1 MNFVKF
7 PFLSSSNL
15 NSNIA
20 NNLVE
25 CEIKLRPLHTKMTD
39 SADYYPM
46 NSNRLKRNV
55 YFFFLTTIG
64 VFLISF
70 GMQAQTIQNSPLSYI
85 GMGEL
90 YTPEAA
96 TNSMM
101 GGIGVSNSNGIYTNV
116 LNPALLAR
124 NHYTVFEV
132 GVHGESKALQDYR
145 QKQQVY
151 GGNYQS
157 LNLTLPANLRWT
169 MAFSIRPHSA
179 VEYTTRSYRRLNVL
193 GLDSLIYGYEGK
205 GGITKL
211 SFSNGVRIGK
221 EFYIGLESSFLF
233 GTVNRNVSTQNMSDG
248 QYYKIQLENLNR
260 YSDFTFK
267 GGVAYRKD
275 LKNDIFLNLGATMD
289 LSSSMSATQLR
300 RFAILDLS
308 GINVINSDTLEK
320 TTTIRQNLPVT
331 QAYGL
336 SIEKVA
342 KWMVGIDYS
351 QTDWTAVDNNLG
363 RSGKLPKSS
372 KISIGGEYTPDF
384 TSVSNFIKRMT
395 YRIGYSHTTTPYDY
409 SGNGKYA
416 VDQNLSAGVSVP
428 LRNLSYVNI
437 AYQVGRRGLLADNGL
452 EEQYHRI
459 TVGLTLS
466 DLWFV
471 KQRIN

>member
-39 SADYYPM
+39 SADYYLM

-101 GGIGVSNSNGIYTNV
+101 GGIGVSNSNGIYSNV

-132 GVHGESKALQDYR
+132 GIHGESKALQNYR

-193 GLDSLIYGYEGK
+193 GLDSLIYGYEGR

-275 LKNDIFLNLGATMD
+275 LKNDLFLNLGATMD
-289 LSSSMSATQLR
+289 LSSSVSATQLR

-351 QTDWTAVDNNLG
+351 QTDWTAVD
-363 RSGKLPKSS
+363 
-372 KISIGGEYTPDF
+372 
-384 TSVSNFIKRMT
+384 
-395 YRIGYSHTTTPYDY
+395 
-409 SGNGKYA
+409 
-416 VDQNLSAGVSVP
+416 LS
-428 LRNLSYVNI
+428 LI
-437 AYQVGRRGLLADNGL
+437 
-452 EEQYHRI
+452 HI
-459 TVGLTLS
+459 
-466 DLWFV
+466 
-471 KQRIN
+471 

>member
-1 MNFVKF
+1 
-7 PFLSSSNL
+7 
-15 NSNIA
+15 
-20 NNLVE
+20 
-25 CEIKLRPLHTKMTD
+25 MTD
-39 SADYYPM
+39 SADYYLM

-70 GMQAQTIQNSPLSYI
+70 GVQAQTIQNSPLSYI

-132 GVHGESKALQDYR
+132 GIHGESKALQNYR

-193 GLDSLIYGYEGK
+193 GLDSLIYGYEGR

-275 LKNDIFLNLGATMD
+275 LKNDLFLNLGATMD
-289 LSSSMSATQLR
+289 LSSSVSATQLR

-384 TSVSNFIKRMT
+384 TSVSNYIKRMT
-395 YRIGYSHTTTPYDY
+395 YRIGYSYTTTPYDY
-409 SGNGKYA
+409 SANGKYA

-459 TVGLTLS
+459 TIGLTLS

>member
-1 MNFVKF
+1 
-7 PFLSSSNL
+7 
-15 NSNIA
+15 
-20 NNLVE
+20 
-25 CEIKLRPLHTKMTD
+25 MTD
-39 SADYYPM
+39 SADYYLM

-132 GVHGESKALQDYR
+132 GIHGESKALQNYR

-193 GLDSLIYGYEGK
+193 GLDSLIYGYEGR

-275 LKNDIFLNLGATMD
+275 LKNDLFLNLGATMD
-289 LSSSMSATQLR
+289 ISSSVSATQLR

-384 TSVSNFIKRMT
+384 TSVSNYIKRMT
-395 YRIGYSHTTTPYDY
+395 YRIGYSYTTTPYDY
-409 SGNGKYA
+409 SANGKYA

-459 TVGLTLS
+459 TIGLTLS

>member
-1 MNFVKF
+1 
-7 PFLSSSNL
+7 
-15 NSNIA
+15 
-20 NNLVE
+20 
-25 CEIKLRPLHTKMTD
+25 
-39 SADYYPM
+39 
-46 NSNRLKRNV
+46 
-55 YFFFLTTIG
+55 
-64 VFLISF
+64 
-70 GMQAQTIQNSPLSYI
+70 
-85 GMGEL
+85 
-90 YTPEAA
+90 
-96 TNSMM
+96 
-101 GGIGVSNSNGIYTNV
+101 
-116 LNPALLAR
+116 
-124 NHYTVFEV
+124 
-132 GVHGESKALQDYR
+132 
-145 QKQQVY
+145 
-151 GGNYQS
+151 
-157 LNLTLPANLRWT
+157 
-169 MAFSIRPHSA
+169 
-179 VEYTTRSYRRLNVL
+179 
-193 GLDSLIYGYEGK
+193 
-205 GGITKL
+205 
-211 SFSNGVRIGK
+211 
-221 EFYIGLESSFLF
+221 
-233 GTVNRNVSTQNMSDG
+233 
-248 QYYKIQLENLNR
+248 
-260 YSDFTFK
+260 
-267 GGVAYRKD
+267 

-384 TSVSNFIKRMT
+384 TSVSNYIKRMT
-395 YRIGYSHTTTPYDY
+395 YRIGYSYTTTPYDY

>member
-1 MNFVKF
+1 
-7 PFLSSSNL
+7 
-15 NSNIA
+15 
-20 NNLVE
+20 
-25 CEIKLRPLHTKMTD
+25 MTD
-39 SADYYPM
+39 SADYYFM

-101 GGIGVSNSNGIYTNV
+101 GGIGVSNSNGIYSNV

-132 GVHGESKALQDYR
+132 GIHGESKALQNYR

-193 GLDSLIYGYEGK
+193 GLDSLIYGYEGR

-275 LKNDIFLNLGATMD
+275 LKNDLFLNLGATMD
-289 LSSSMSATQLR
+289 LSSSVSATQLR

-384 TSVSNFIKRMT
+384 TSVSNYIKRMT
-395 YRIGYSHTTTPYDY
+395 YRIGYSYTTTPYDY
-409 SGNGKYA
+409 SANGKYA

-459 TVGLTLS
+459 TIGLTLS

>member
-1 MNFVKF
+1 
-7 PFLSSSNL
+7 
-15 NSNIA
+15 
-20 NNLVE
+20 
-25 CEIKLRPLHTKMTD
+25 MTD
-39 SADYYPM
+39 SADYYLM

-101 GGIGVSNSNGIYTNV
+101 GGIGVSNSNGIYSNV

-132 GVHGESKALQDYR
+132 GIHGESKALQDYR

-193 GLDSLIYGYEGK
+193 GLDSLIYGYEGR

-275 LKNDIFLNLGATMD
+275 LKNDLFLNLGATMD
-289 LSSSMSATQLR
+289 LSSSVSATQLR

-384 TSVSNFIKRMT
+384 TSVSNYIKRMT
-395 YRIGYSHTTTPYDY
+395 YRIGYSYTTTPYDY
-409 SGNGKYA
+409 SANGKYA

-459 TVGLTLS
+459 TIGLTLS

>member
-1 MNFVKF
+1 
-7 PFLSSSNL
+7 
-15 NSNIA
+15 
-20 NNLVE
+20 
-25 CEIKLRPLHTKMTD
+25 MTD
-39 SADYYPM
+39 SADYYLM

-132 GVHGESKALQDYR
+132 GIHGESKALQNYR

-193 GLDSLIYGYEGK
+193 GLDSLIYGYEGR

-275 LKNDIFLNLGATMD
+275 LKNDLFLNLGATMD
-289 LSSSMSATQLR
+289 LSSSVSATQLR

-320 TTTIRQNLPVT
+320 TTTIKQNLPVT

-384 TSVSNFIKRMT
+384 TSVSNYIKRMT
-395 YRIGYSHTTTPYDY
+395 YRIGYSYTTTPYDY
-409 SGNGKYA
+409 SANGKYA

-459 TVGLTLS
+459 TIGLTLS

>member
-1 MNFVKF
+1 
-7 PFLSSSNL
+7 
-15 NSNIA
+15 
-20 NNLVE
+20 
-25 CEIKLRPLHTKMTD
+25 MTD
-39 SADYYPM
+39 SADYYLM
-46 NSNRLKRNV
+46 DSNRLKRNV

-132 GVHGESKALQDYR
+132 GIHGESKALQNYR

-384 TSVSNFIKRMT
+384 TSVSNYIKRMT

>member
-1 MNFVKF
+1 
-7 PFLSSSNL
+7 
-15 NSNIA
+15 
-20 NNLVE
+20 
-25 CEIKLRPLHTKMTD
+25 MTD
-39 SADYYPM
+39 SADYYFM

-70 GMQAQTIQNSPLSYI
+70 GMRAQTIQNSPLSYI

-101 GGIGVSNSNGIYTNV
+101 GGIGVSNSNGIYSNV

-132 GVHGESKALQDYR
+132 GIHGESKALQNYR

-193 GLDSLIYGYEGK
+193 GLDSLIYGYEGR

-275 LKNDIFLNLGATMD
+275 LKNDLFLNLGATMD
-289 LSSSMSATQLR
+289 LSSSVSATQLR

-384 TSVSNFIKRMT
+384 TSVSNYIKRMT
-395 YRIGYSHTTTPYDY
+395 YRIGYSYTTTPYDY
-409 SGNGKYA
+409 SANGKYA

-459 TVGLTLS
+459 TIGLTLS

>member
-1 MNFVKF
+1 MNFVNF
-7 PFLSSSNL
+7 PFLCSSNL

-25 CEIKLRPLHTKMTD
+25 CEIKLRPLHTKLTD
-39 SADYYPM
+39 SADYYDM
-46 NSNRLKRNV
+46 IYNRLKPIV
-55 YFFFLTTIG
+55 TFFSLATIG
-64 VFLISF
+64 IFLISF
-70 GMQAQTIQNSPLSYI
+70 GMQAQTIVNSPLSYV

-90 YTPEAA
+90 YTAESASN
-96 TNSMM
+96 TMM
-101 GGIGVSNSNGIYTNV
+101 GGIGVSNSNGIYSNV

-132 GVHGESKALQDYR
+132 GLHGESKTLQNYR

-157 LNLTLPANLRWT
+157 LSLTLPISNRWT
-169 MAFSIRPHSA
+169 TAISIRPHSA
-179 VEYTTRSYRRLNVL
+179 VEYATRSYRRLNVL
-193 GLDSLIYGYEGK
+193 GLDSLIYGYDGK

-211 SFSNGVRIGK
+211 SISNGVRIGK
-221 EFYIGLESSFLF
+221 EFYIGLESSVLF
-233 GTVNRNVSTQNMSDG
+233 GTVNRNVSTQNLSDG
-248 QYYKIQLENLNR
+248 QYYKIQLETLNR

-275 LKNDIFLNLGATMD
+275 LKNDVFLNVGATFY
-289 LSSSMSATQLR
+289 LSTSMSATQLR
-300 RFAILDLS
+300 RFAIMDLS
-308 GINVINSDTLEK
+308 GNNVINSDTLEK
-320 TTTIRQNLPVT
+320 TTTIKQNLPVT
-331 QAYGL
+331 QAYGI

-363 RSGKLPKSS
+363 RIGKLPKSS
-372 KISIGGEYTPDF
+372 KISIGGEFTPDF
-384 TSVSNFIKRMT
+384 SAISNYFKRIT
-395 YRIGYSHTTTPYDY
+395 YRVGYSYTNTPYDY
-409 SGNGKYA
+409 SGNGKFA
-416 VDQNLSAGVSVP
+416 VDQNLSFGVAVP

-437 AYQVGRRGLLADNGL
+437 SYQVGRRGLLSDNGL

-459 TVGLTLS
+459 TLGLTLS

>member
-1 MNFVKF
+1 
-7 PFLSSSNL
+7 
-15 NSNIA
+15 
-20 NNLVE
+20 
-25 CEIKLRPLHTKMTD
+25 
-39 SADYYPM
+39 
-46 NSNRLKRNV
+46 
-55 YFFFLTTIG
+55 
-64 VFLISF
+64 
-70 GMQAQTIQNSPLSYI
+70 
-85 GMGEL
+85 
-90 YTPEAA
+90 
-96 TNSMM
+96 
-101 GGIGVSNSNGIYTNV
+101 
-116 LNPALLAR
+116 
-124 NHYTVFEV
+124 
-132 GVHGESKALQDYR
+132 
-145 QKQQVY
+145 
-151 GGNYQS
+151 
-157 LNLTLPANLRWT
+157 

-193 GLDSLIYGYEGK
+193 GLDSLIYGYEGR

-275 LKNDIFLNLGATMD
+275 LKNDLFLNLGATMD
-289 LSSSMSATQLR
+289 LSSSVSATQLR

-384 TSVSNFIKRMT
+384 TSVSNYIKRMT
-395 YRIGYSHTTTPYDY
+395 YRIGYSYTTTPYDY
-409 SGNGKYA
+409 SANGKYA

-459 TVGLTLS
+459 TIGLTLS

>member
-1 MNFVKF
+1 
-7 PFLSSSNL
+7 
-15 NSNIA
+15 
-20 NNLVE
+20 
-25 CEIKLRPLHTKMTD
+25 MTD
-39 SADYYPM
+39 SADYYLM

-132 GVHGESKALQDYR
+132 GIHGESKALQNYR

-193 GLDSLIYGYEGK
+193 GLDSLIYGYEGR

-275 LKNDIFLNLGATMD
+275 LKNDLFLNLGATMD
-289 LSSSMSATQLR
+289 LSSSVSATQLR

-384 TSVSNFIKRMT
+384 TSVSNYIKRMT
-395 YRIGYSHTTTPYDY
+395 YRIGYSYTTTPYDY
-409 SGNGKYA
+409 SANGKYA

-459 TVGLTLS
+459 TIGLTLS

>member
-1 MNFVKF
+1 
-7 PFLSSSNL
+7 
-15 NSNIA
+15 
-20 NNLVE
+20 
-25 CEIKLRPLHTKMTD
+25 MTD
-39 SADYYPM
+39 SADYYLM

-132 GVHGESKALQDYR
+132 GIHGESKALQDYR

-351 QTDWTAVDNNLG
+351 QTDWTSVDNNLG

>member
-1 MNFVKF
+1 
-7 PFLSSSNL
+7 
-15 NSNIA
+15 
-20 NNLVE
+20 
-25 CEIKLRPLHTKMTD
+25 MTD
-39 SADYYPM
+39 SADYYFM

-70 GMQAQTIQNSPLSYI
+70 GMRAQTIQNSPLSYI

-132 GVHGESKALQDYR
+132 GIHGESKALQNYR

-193 GLDSLIYGYEGK
+193 GLDSLIYGYEGR

-275 LKNDIFLNLGATMD
+275 LKNDLFLNLGATMD
-289 LSSSMSATQLR
+289 LSSSVSATQLR

-384 TSVSNFIKRMT
+384 TSVSNYIKRMT
-395 YRIGYSHTTTPYDY
+395 YRIGYSYTTTPYDY
-409 SGNGKYA
+409 SANGKYA

-459 TVGLTLS
+459 TIGLTLS

>member
-1 MNFVKF
+1 
-7 PFLSSSNL
+7 
-15 NSNIA
+15 
-20 NNLVE
+20 
-25 CEIKLRPLHTKMTD
+25 MTD
-39 SADYYPM
+39 SADYYLM

-64 VFLISF
+64 FFLISF

-351 QTDWTAVDNNLG
+351 QTDWTSVDNNLG

>member
-1 MNFVKF
+1 
-7 PFLSSSNL
+7 
-15 NSNIA
+15 
-20 NNLVE
+20 
-25 CEIKLRPLHTKMTD
+25 MTD
-39 SADYYPM
+39 SADYYLM

-132 GVHGESKALQDYR
+132 GIHGESKALQDYR

-193 GLDSLIYGYEGK
+193 GLDSLIYGYEGR

-275 LKNDIFLNLGATMD
+275 LKNDLFLNLGATMD
-289 LSSSMSATQLR
+289 LSSSVSATQLR

-320 TTTIRQNLPVT
+320 TTTIKQNLPVT

-384 TSVSNFIKRMT
+384 TSVSNYIKRMT
-395 YRIGYSHTTTPYDY
+395 YRIGYSYTTTPYDY
-409 SGNGKYA
+409 SANGKYA

-459 TVGLTLS
+459 TIGLTLS